1 MERKIVGQRCKQI
14 SGRNSPWVGRWKVL
28 IIGRWWSIHSERGNN
43 NEICCLSSGMQEDT
57 TQLPRRCRN
66 PKTVSTKCVCS
77 WFHLSPGNASRNMMH
92 AQKEMNQRM
101 FVHGRWFS
109 ATFLLSCLLA
119 HTLRA
124 RVNGE
129 RAETESKN
137 RICIEIQSFR
147 RECRTHCAQF
157 LFCCN
162 MEFIG
167 RL

>member
-14 SGRNSPWVGRWKVL
+14 SGRNSPWVGRWKLL
-28 IIGRWWSIHSERGNN
+28 IIERRWSIHSERGNN

-57 TQLPRRCRN
+57 TQLLLLRRSENGLGQVCLFLI
-66 PKTVSTKCVCS
+66 STQPWKCVMETRCI
-77 WFHLSPGNASRNMMH
+77 HE
-92 AQKEMNQRM
+92 KEMNQRM

-109 ATFLLSCLLA
+109 ATFLLSCLYA
-119 HTLRA
+119 HSKRA
-124 RVNGE
+124 RVNE

-167 RL
+167 RM